1 MSYMQIHDIA
11 KSLLQDFD
19 NRRPG
24 ASFAHLNLELNI
36 DQAYDLQFA
45 IASMRKQRGEK
56 IIGYKIGCTSAAI
69 QRQMGITHPVFG
81 HVWDSETYESGCKL
95 ALSLFDHLAI
105 EGELAVT
112 LGEDIPSSS
121 LLLEHPE
128 AICDIKPVIEL
139 HNKVFYATE
148 DKRAC
153 ELIANNAIHAGI
165 VCSSI
170 PISSDAADA
179 VSNLK
184 VFRNN
189 ELIGETL
196 IDHFK
201 SRMVRAVAE
210 LVDHLGRHGERLLK
224 DHIVLTGSMLPLW
237 HAGSQDIITVTVGAC
252 DRVCCLFEG

>member
-1 MSYMQIHDIA
+1 MQIHDVA

-24 ASFAHLNLELNI
+24 ASFAHRNLKLNI
-36 DQAYDLQFA
+36 EQAYELQFA

-56 IIGYKIGCTSAAI
+56 IIGYKVGCTSATM
-69 QRQMGITHPVFG
+69 QRQMGITHPIFG
-81 HVWDSETYESGCKL
+81 HVWDSETHESGCKL

-121 LLLEHPE
+121 WLLEHPE
-128 AICDIKPVIEL
+128 AICEIKPVIEL
-139 HNKVFYATE
+139 HNKVFHATK

-153 ELIANNAIHAGI
+153 ELIANNAIHAGV

-170 PISSDAADA
+170 PISSDTADA
-179 VSNLK
+179 ASNLK

-189 ELIGETL
+189 QLIGETL

-201 SRMVRAVAE
+201 SREVRAVAQ
-210 LVDHLGRHGERLLK
+210 LVDHLAGHGERLLN

-237 HAGSQDIITVTVGAC
+237 NVASQDVITIEVGASN
-252 DRVCCLFEG
+252 RFCCFFE